1 MFGEDKKSRSRDC
14 FSVMASLSVHRF
26 DHALAYDVF
35 YILPVVFLKK
45 KKKKKKNRKKKWGE
59 FAGFF
64 FFGLLDIVCILA

>member
-35 YILPVVFLKK
+35 YILPVVFLK
-45 KKKKKKNRKKKWGE
+45 NRKKKWGE